1 MGLEMDANDP
11 TVGAGIVAHSGGREG
26 EREGGGRGKDYLED
40 EGVLS
45 VPIIPVMSQSLVGYF
60 LRG

>member
-1 MGLEMDANDP
+1 MLKDSQGF
-11 TVGAGIVAHSGGREG
+11 SGEREG